1 MNVIKTAIVTIIIS
15 IISGL
20 LVEHFKNLAPR
31 ILCSIG
37 NGVPTEKN
45 NRKVYAY
52 VITISNLSKKI
63 IHELTL
69 NIQSSRSNLEIAD
82 AKITKGLRFDSS
94 VKGNIL
100 DIDIPFLS
108 KGDKFSV
115 TVYIEKRTKPVIVMR
130 SPENFKRI
138 DSEEQNGILSALFN
152 TQKSTNGGTSDSA
165 KRNKAAVPSKNDDF
179 TMVMNKAPSSKKSI
193 GKEIMNISNRKKAII
208 AVTSI
213 VLLIIAAGLV
223 KFCFKSTPNSAQ
235 ASTTKT
241 DVSKQSTD
249 LKKSGDGSTR
259 GGSESSSG
267 QTKNTNA
274 RPYSQKP
281 NKNGGVNSSSN
292 DENKNGGAKT
302 PTTGSQN
309 VDTKGT
315 SGGANENKDEKS
327 PTNTTPSNTD
337 TKDSGNGTN
346 SNTNTNNSTG
356 GTNQNTNTNQSTNTA
371 SGNTGK

>member
-281 NKNGGVNSSSN
+281 NKNGG
-292 DENKNGGAKT
+292 AKT